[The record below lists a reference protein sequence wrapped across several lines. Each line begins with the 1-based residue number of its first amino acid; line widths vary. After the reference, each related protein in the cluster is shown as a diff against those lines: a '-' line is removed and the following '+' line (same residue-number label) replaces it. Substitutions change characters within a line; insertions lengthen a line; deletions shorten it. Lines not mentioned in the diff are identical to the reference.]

1 MRYAYGITAAMLLA
15 GGAATLTGIGPAG
28 AQIAAND
35 SQAIRAAAPPAGAP
49 MSFADLTE
57 QLQPA
62 VVNIS
67 TTQKVRVSNN
77 PFEGTP
83 FDGLFGNRGQ
93 GGSQTREAQS
103 LGSGFIIS
111 ADGYVVT
118 NNHVVAPGD
127 RNATIESITV
137 IMPDRTEYVAKL
149 VGRDAA
155 SDIAV
160 LKIAGK
166 KPFPFVK
173 FGDSNNARVGDWV
186 IAIGNPF
193 GLGGTVTT
201 GILSAIHRNTGS
213 GSAYDRY
220 LQTDASINRG
230 NSGGPMFDLNGN
242 VIGINNAI
250 ISPTGGNVG
259 IGFAIP
265 AEVAAPIVE
274 TLRKGEKI
282 ERGYLG
288 VQISPLTE
296 DLAASLGL
304 EKNRGE
310 FVQSVVPGE
319 AAARAGVLPGDVI
332 TKVNGKN
339 VTLDQTLSY
348 IVANLPVGT
357 NVPIE
362 LTRNGKKMSVT
373 AQLKQRPPEEELV
386 NNSFDPD
393 AQQEDGAEQNDDGV
407 SAKATYETLGMS
419 VVNLTPA
426 IARQIGVSSTEKGVV
441 VSNVDPASDAAQK
454 GITRGFLITS
464 VDRQA
469 VTTADQLDKII
480 SSVKKSGKSAV
491 LLRLQ
496 RGARDPAFV
505 AVRLNR

>member
-1 MRYAYGITAAMLLA
+1 M
-15 GGAATLTGIGPAG
+15 
-28 AQIAAND
+28 
-35 SQAIRAAAPPAGAP
+35 
-49 MSFADLTE
+49 
-57 QLQPA
+57 
-62 VVNIS
+62 
-67 TTQKVRVSNN
+67 
-77 PFEGTP
+77 
-83 FDGLFGNRGQ
+83 
-93 GGSQTREAQS
+93 
-103 LGSGFIIS
+103 
-111 ADGYVVT
+111 
-118 NNHVVAPGD
+118 
-127 RNATIESITV
+127 
-137 IMPDRTEYVAKL
+137 
-149 VGRDAA
+149 
-155 SDIAV
+155 
-160 LKIAGK
+160 
-166 KPFPFVK
+166 
-173 FGDSNNARVGDWV
+173 
-186 IAIGNPF
+186 
-193 GLGGTVTT
+193 
-201 GILSAIHRNTGS
+201 
-213 GSAYDRY
+213 
-220 LQTDASINRG
+220 
-230 NSGGPMFDLNGN
+230 
-242 VIGINNAI
+242 
-250 ISPTGGNVG
+250 
-259 IGFAIP
+259 
-265 AEVAAPIVE
+265 
-274 TLRKGEKI
+274 
-282 ERGYLG
+282 
-288 VQISPLTE
+288 
-296 DLAASLGL
+296 
-304 EKNRGE
+304 
-310 FVQSVVPGE
+310 
-319 AAARAGVLPGDVI
+319 I